1 MSDAFDRLRSGR
13 GCPLCAPRPAF
24 SEQGYFVHQLATSSL
39 YLTREQTYRGRCL
52 LVYDARH
59 VSRLDELELPEW
71 QLLAQDLWTA
81 ERALV
86 AAFAPQHINVE
97 SLGNEVPHLHW
108 HLIPRYRDD
117 GRWGGPIWTTDRT
130 QMPHT
135 LLTEDECAV
144 LAQALLARLQRPAP
158 GH

>member
-1 MSDAFDRLRSGR
+1 MSDAFDRLRSGA

-24 SEQGYFVHQLATSSL
+24 NEHVYFAGKLAASSL
-39 YLTREQTYRGRCL
+39 YLTRDQTYRGRCL
-52 LVYDARH
+52 LVYDTRH

-71 QLLAQDLWTA
+71 QVLAQDLWSA
-81 ERALV
+81 ERAIV

-117 GRWGGPIWTTDRT
+117 GRWGGPIWTADRA
-130 QMPHT
+130 QLPHT
-135 LLTEDECAV
+135 PLPEEEYAAR
-144 LAQALLARLQRPAP
+144 AQALRARL
-158 GH
+158 

>member
-1 MSDAFDRLRSGR
+1 MPDAFDRLRSGS
-13 GCPLCAPRPAF
+13 GCPLCAPRSAF
-24 SEQGYFVHQLATSSL
+24 SEQRYFVQQLAASSL

-71 QLLAQDLWTA
+71 QLLAQDLWSA

-86 AAFAPQHINVE
+86 ATFAPQHINVE

-117 GRWGGPIWTTDRT
+117 GRWGGPIWTSERPQT
-130 QMPHT
+130 PPT
-135 LLTEDECAV
+135 LLTDEECAL
-144 LAQALLARLQRPAP
+144 LAQALLARLLRPAEK
-158 GH
+158 G